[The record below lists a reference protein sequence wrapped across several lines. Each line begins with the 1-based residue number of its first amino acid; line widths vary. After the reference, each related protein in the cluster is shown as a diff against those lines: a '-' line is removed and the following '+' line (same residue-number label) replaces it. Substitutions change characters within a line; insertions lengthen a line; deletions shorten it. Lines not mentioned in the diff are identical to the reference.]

1 MKDYLFTE
9 RMVMLVGAS
18 PTGTP
23 PGPAASSSWRP
34 PTPSPPWTSGTR
46 PSSTRSRSEHGNL
59 VCFQHCS
66 DPGAAGVRHLPQVA
80 QVLLL
85 HVSRAAARHARRH
98 PPRAAPR
105 PDRHREAP
113 RRGGGQVHGRA
124 RAARGARAGHHPHL
138 PGHPRLHPG
147 DQVHADIE
155 MDTYTNCAQEK
166 ALLVFPGPRSK
177 HLDQYQRH
185 LATEPTPGQAAP
197 PFPYNKIVFIDST
210 WNQCHKICQD
220 YRIQSLPQVW
230 RQQQKNSTTI
240 II

>member
-9 RMVMLVGAS
+9 SMMTLVGAS

-113 RRGGGQVHGRA
+113 RRGGGQVHCRA

-147 DQVHADIE
+147 DQVHA
-155 MDTYTNCAQEK
+155 YTEIPIRTVLRRRRCSCSRVQGANTWTSTSGTWP
-166 ALLVFPGPRSK
+166 LNLHLVR
-177 HLDQYQRH
+177 LRH
-185 LATEPTPGQAAP
+185 PSPTT
-197 PFPYNKIVFIDST
+197 K
-210 WNQCHKICQD
+210 
-220 YRIQSLPQVW
+220 
-230 RQQQKNSTTI
+230 
-240 II
+240 